1 MVNFGA
7 FKRVSR
13 NKLLETRGGRLGFV
27 VGGSVRVISELNGDL
42 IVNIKESRVA
52 ISRGMANRIMV

>member
-1 MVNFGA
+1 ME
-7 FKRVSR
+7 S
-13 NKLLETRGGRLGFV
+13 LGFV

-42 IVNIKESRVA
+42 IVNIRESRVA

>member
-1 MVNFGA
+1 ME
-7 FKRVSR
+7 S
-13 NKLLETRGGRLGFV
+13 LGFV

>member
-1 MVNFGA
+1 
-7 FKRVSR
+7 
-13 NKLLETRGGRLGFV
+13 LESLGFV